1 MIKKIFL
8 LGALTIL
15 FMGNSRLEYSKE
27 VYLKDEKMY
36 TKKDNKLYTGNVYK
50 KFEDGTLEIG
60 YLDGVKTGNIKS
72 FYPNGKL
79 KREIMEKD
87 SVSSEKIYYEN
98 GVLAL
103 DKKTEEKG
111 RNLKRESKSYYNNGN
126 IKEEVIEEYSEGG
139 LISLSKI
146 QYTISGEI
154 KRKEI
159 LKDDVW
165 TYKSLEE
172 DDIETYKEY
181 STPRGEYDKYV
192 GVYKSY
198 KNGELK
204 EDLVYDKD
212 SKLMKESK
220 IYNENGEKK
229 EGILKEIFKEN
240 EEREITKVN
249 LLAKDRYEIEYED
262 ESGNL
267 HRDIFENGIYYESGV
282 KYNDYGLIEEEQ
294 PKEDGKKLGI
304 WKKYKNGIISS
315 EEVYEKGNFGSK
327 LVATKDYWIENP
339 TGEYVIK
346 EYDDYREVKSWFPNG
361 KIRKE
366 KIEDG
371 DFYIEKL
378 YTPSGELAYEK
389 KTSSWSGELVD
400 EKKHIPR
407 YLRVIDSY
415 GTWISKYPN
424 GQLAFTGEYESGKRM
439 KDESAMYREDG
450 SLIYKILYEKDE
462 TKNTFPTNI
471 KIYYENGNLKYERV
485 LKNNVVVSEKTF
497 YEDGKIMYLDER
509 DESGK
514 SKHEERY
521 FSNGQLAGKTF
532 YSDEM
537 KNIIDG
543 EYVRYYPNGKL
554 KVFGNF
560 KDGLLNGEYKEFYS
574 NGNLK
579 LLINYDTLEE
589 TRYYNDGKLQE
600 KSVFDEKNRRKILG
614 YYKNGTLKKE
624 IYFDEEKGEKISK
637 TYYLNGTLKSFG
649 DTTYYSN
656 GQKKQEILENGTII
670 RYYINGQEMEVKTPT
685 VRTKYDEDGRVI
697 SKGTI
702 DGNDEI
708 YFITGELQEKRTIE
722 GRKSIE
728 IFYNEVGEVVSKKT
742 YAIQPYLQTLE
753 LLESKEYNEWGD
765 IIK

>member
-1 MIKKIFL
+1 M
-8 LGALTIL
+8 
-15 FMGNSRLEYSKE
+15 YSK
-27 VYLKDEKMY
+27 KDRE
-36 TKKDNKLYTGNVYK
+36 LYTGSVYK
-50 KFEDGTLEIG
+50 KFDEGVLEVE
-60 YLDGVKTGNIKS
+60 YLDGVKTGNSKS

-79 KREIMEKD
+79 RREVVEKD
-87 SVSSEKIYYEN
+87 NVSSEKTYYEN

-103 DKKTEEKG
+103 DKKIEENG
-111 RNLKRESKSYYNNGN
+111 ENLKTESKSYYNNGN
-126 IKEEVIEEYSEGG
+126 IKEEISEEYSNGR

-172 DDIETYKEY
+172 DDVETYKEY
-181 STPRGEYDKYV
+181 SVPRGEYDKYV
-192 GVYKSY
+192 GTYKSY

-220 IYNENGEKK
+220 IYNENGEEK
-229 EGILKEIFKEN
+229 EGILKEIFKVN
-240 EEREITKVN
+240 GEREITKIN
-249 LLAKDRYEIEYED
+249 LLDKDKYEIEYED
-262 ESGNL
+262 ENGNL
-267 HRDIFENGIYYESGV
+267 HRDIFGNGIYYESGV

-294 PKEDGKKLGI
+294 PKEDGKNLGI
-304 WKKYKNGIISS
+304 WKKYKNGVVAS
-315 EEVYEKGNFGSK
+315 EKVYEKGSFGSE
-327 LVATKDYWIENP
+327 LVATRDYWIENP
-339 TGEYVIK
+339 TGEYIIK

-361 KIRKE
+361 KVRWE
-366 KIEDG
+366 KVEEG
-371 DFYIEKL
+371 DFYIEKM
-378 YTPSGELAYEK
+378 YTPVGELAYEK

-400 EKKHIPR
+400 EQKHIPN

-462 TKNTFPTNI
+462 TKNTPPTNI

-485 LKNNVVVSEKTF
+485 LKNNVIISEKTF

-514 SKHEERY
+514 SKYEERY

-532 YSDEM
+532 YLDER

-543 EYVRYYPNGKL
+543 EYVRYYPNGNL
-554 KVFGNF
+554 KVFGKF
-560 KDGLLNGEYKEFYS
+560 KDGMLNGEYKEFYS

-589 TRYYNDGKLQE
+589 IKYYSDGKLQE

-614 YYKNGTLKKE
+614 YYKNGNLKEERYFDDEKGKE
-624 IYFDEEKGEKISK
+624 ILK
-637 TYYLNGTLKSFG
+637 TYYLNGNIKSFG
-649 DTTYYSN
+649 DTTYYTN
-656 GQKKQEILENGTII
+656 GQKKTETLEDGTLI
-670 RYYINGQEMEVKTPT
+670 RYYINGQEMDVKTPT
-685 VRTKYDEDGRVI
+685 VRTEYDEDGRVI

-702 DGNDEI
+702 EGNDEI
-708 YFITGELQEKRTIE
+708 YFVTGEVQEKRTVEDGKYIE
-722 GRKSIE
+722 T
-728 IFYNEVGEVVSKKT
+728 FYNEVGGVTSKKI
-742 YAIQPYLQTLE
+742 YVVQPYLQTLE
-753 LLESKEYNEWGD
+753 LLDSKEYNEWGE